1 MGLIKSLAQITAA
14 DQPLVGGKAYNC
26 ARLLQAGFPVPD
38 GFVLPADAQDGLMA
52 AAEFQNALMRL
63 PAETLFAVRS
73 SAADEDGSAHSFAG
87 IHETRLN
94 VTRPGLEDAIDACR
108 ASVESTQALAYRRA
122 QGLSLDQLQ
131 TGVLVQVM
139 IRAVVSG
146 VAFTMNPLTGASDEM
161 VISASWGLGEALVGG
176 HVEPDEFRVRKS
188 DGTLLSSHIGGKL
201 HRVISER
208 GVSRLV
214 ETETDER
221 ARPSLTAAQLC
232 ELAALVVRVEE
243 HYNAAQ
249 DVEWCHDGAQFWI
262 VQSRP
267 VTAMQAVSSSAT
279 QTAHL
284 DIEWTRAN
292 AREVLPDL
300 PSPQVLFALCDILD
314 RGMRAYSGNLLAP
327 EAELGPTIKAFYG
340 RPYFNLS
347 QFRHICRM
355 TGSDMASV
363 LRGVGHEGEI
373 RPEDELATRPA
384 LKDFLRGLPA
394 MLRAGWMQL
403 RAGKLVRQELA
414 RVREDMALLNSRD
427 PLTLTDEEIVA
438 FLQKWNDEAA
448 ERLQIVFVMTAVT
461 IYEAP
466 LKKICE
472 RVGFPYEKLLHTHL
486 ARGAKSVSAQ
496 QGFDLLTLANLAR
509 GEEVAREYFMRSD
522 SDFKDFRSEL
532 RGTEFL
538 VQFELFLEK
547 YGHRGPYESDWS
559 LPRYSEDPQP
569 LLFAVS
575 IHVQAPD
582 CPSPE
587 AIIAR
592 QEREA
597 TQAWQAFT
605 KRLNWW
611 QRLSWLPRV
620 SLLLRRA
627 KRMYVWRELCRS
639 EMMRPTSAI
648 RQWLLEMA
656 DRFVERGL
664 LEYRDDFFFLTREE
678 IAAGLGQPV
687 EAAQFRSIV
696 AARKAEIEMWRKLEM
711 PLLMRESE
719 LPALIERR
727 AIEDDVF
734 LAGKDFKEQL
744 LRGLCVSAGYAEG
757 EVLVMRD
764 PAEFARMKRG
774 AILVAPATDPAWT
787 PLFTLAS
794 GIIVE
799 VGGTL
804 SHASTVAREYGL
816 PALANL
822 KDATKILKD
831 GDRVQLDATNGTVR
845 IVSRSPT
852 GGA

>member
-1 MGLIKSLAQITAA
+1 MRLIKSLEQITAA
-14 DQPLVGGKAYNC
+14 DQPLVGGKGYNC
-26 ARLLQAGFPVPD
+26 ARLKQAGFPVPD
-38 GFVLPADAQDGLMA
+38 GFVLLANAPDCLVA
-52 AAEFQNALMRL
+52 AVEFQDALMQL
-63 PAETLFAVRS
+63 PVETLFAVRS
-73 SAADEDGSAHSFAG
+73 SAAAEDGAGHSFAG
-87 IHETRLN
+87 IHETKLN
-94 VTRPGLEDAIDACR
+94 VTRLGLEDAIGACR
-108 ASVESTQALAYRRA
+108 ASVESMQALAYRRA
-122 QGLSLDQLQ
+122 QGLSVDQLQ

-146 VAFTMNPLTGASDEM
+146 VAFTINPVTGALSEL

-188 DGTLLSSHIGGKL
+188 DAALLSSHIGGKL
-201 HRVISER
+201 YRVISEQ

-214 ETETDER
+214 ETEKDER
-221 ARPSLTAAQLC
+221 KLPSLTDAQLG
-232 ELAALVVRVEE
+232 ELAALLVRIEE
-243 HYNAAQ
+243 HYGGPQ

-267 VTAMQAVSSSAT
+267 VTATREVSPSAP
-279 QTAHL
+279 QTARQ

-300 PSPQVLFALCDILD
+300 PSPQVLFALCDILN
-314 RGMRAYSGNLLAP
+314 RAMRAYSGNLLAP

-355 TGSDMASV
+355 TGSDMAWV

-373 RPEDELATRPA
+373 KPEDELATRPPLA
-384 LKDFLRGLPA
+384 SFLRVLPD
-394 MLRAGWMQL
+394 MLRWGLMQL
-403 RAGKLVRQELA
+403 RAGVLVRQELA

-427 PLTLTDEEIVA
+427 PRTLSDEEIVA
-438 FLQKWNDEAA
+438 FLQKWNDEGA
-448 ERLQIVFVMTAVT
+448 ERIQVVFVMAAVT

-466 LKKICE
+466 LKKICQ
-472 RVGFPYEKLLHTHL
+472 RVGFPYEQLLHTHL
-486 ARGAKSVSAQ
+486 ATGEKSVSAQ
-496 QGFDLLTLANLAR
+496 QGFDLLTLANVAR
-509 GEEVAREYFMRSD
+509 HEEVARDYFIRSKGNFD
-522 SDFKDFRSEL
+522 DFREEL
-532 RGTEFL
+532 QGTEFL
-538 VQFELFLEK
+538 KQFELLLQK

-582 CPSPE
+582 CPVPE

-597 TQAWQAFT
+597 TEAWQAFT
-605 KRLNWW
+605 KRLNWR
-611 QRLSWLPRV
+611 QRLFWLPRV
-620 SLLLRRA
+620 RWLLQRA

-639 EMMRPTSAI
+639 EMMRPPSAI
-648 RQWLLEMA
+648 RPWLLTLA
-656 DRFVERGL
+656 DRFVERGP

-678 IAAGLGQPV
+678 IAGALGQP
-687 EAAQFRSIV
+687 EAAAQFRSIV
-696 AARKAEIEMWRKLEM
+696 AARKAEIEIWRQMEM

-719 LPALIERR
+719 LPALLQRR
-727 AIEDDVF
+727 ATEDDVV
-734 LAGKDFKEQL
+734 LASIDVKEQQL

-764 PAEFARMKRG
+764 PAEFAHMKRG

-816 PALANL
+816 PALANI
-822 KDATKILKD
+822 KDASKILKD
-831 GDRVQLDATNGTVR
+831 GDRVVLDATNCTVR
-845 IVSRSPT
+845 
-852 GGA
+852 